1 MSRKVFIVVEA
12 PEAVAV
18 VIGDFHKGAEGSGT
32 SVTLRRQYIS
42 WRDNTGDDQEEQ
54 SVKNPNGP

>member
-1 MSRKVFIVVEA
+1 MQEVHRSGRQRDADAAHQRLPVNLFGADSRL
-12 PEAVAV
+12 
-18 VIGDFHKGAEGSGT
+18 
-32 SVTLRRQYIS
+32 LRRQYIS

>member
-1 MSRKVFIVVEA
+1 MVEA

-32 SVTLRRQYIS
+32 SVTGGRFFRYNRRTVPLLPCRFITQIA
-42 WRDNTGDDQEEQ
+42 
-54 SVKNPNGP
+54 